1 MTNLKDFQEQINGDI
16 ARFNTEVRFA
26 KGTDE
31 EIANKTVEEFAK
43 LSLNVSM
50 TRGIY
55 EDYRKKQI
63 AQAKETAILASI
75 SPDNSDVSQAERTA
89 NKFIVELIAATDA
102 QAQNVALN
110 ELENTLK
117 YFTAGAKVAFYQHIP
132 MINSLLVD
140 KATSKSALQSVIT
153 EMKNYVNPFEVAYE
167 EAKALPTII
176 GEEYE
181 EIEAQYKV
189 EEK

>member
-16 ARFNTEVRFA
+16 ARFKTAVRYA
-26 KGTDE
+26 TGTDE
-31 EIANKTVEEFAK
+31 EIATKNAQFFAI
-43 LSLNVSM
+43 LDGQVAL
-50 TRGIY
+50 TRGHY
-55 EDYRKKQI
+55 ADYREKKI
-63 AQAKETAILASI
+63 AQAKENATLLTASQELR
-75 SPDNSDVSQAERTA
+75 DVGQAERTA

-117 YFTAGAKVAFYQHIP
+117 YFTAGAKLAFYQHIP

-140 KATSKSALQSVIT
+140 KAASKSALQSVIN

-167 EAKALPTII
+167 EAKALPTVL
-176 GEEYE
+176 GEEFE